1 MSEFDAM
8 MMAVWFASLVIAGA
22 AGMTALLRLALT
34 ALLLFRVASNLMAAL
49 SWGRVLR
56 HITDR
61 LPTGAA
67 TKLELKPCD

>member
-1 MSEFDAM
+1 
-8 MMAVWFASLVIAGA
+8 
-22 AGMTALLRLALT
+22 MTALLRLALT